1 MKDLYEKYIT
11 LFNQYEVNTPLRLAH
26 FFGQADHES
35 GVKPRTENLNY
46 SVDGLLKGFG
56 RHRISEADARA
67 FGRTATRRANQQEIA
82 NRIYGG
88 EWGKKNLGNTQLL
101 DGQRFIG
108 RGIFQ
113 LTGRANY
120 QRLTNATK
128 IDYVSNPEWLQ
139 READSLIAAL
149 WFWQDRKL
157 NQFADKDDVLS
168 VSKVINLGNAN
179 HKGAPKGFEDRKEK
193 TEKYKGIFNNI

>member
-88 EWGKKNLGNTQLL
+88 EWGRRNLGNTQPN
-101 DGQRFIG
+101 DGWRYKG
-108 RGIFQ
+108 VGVFQ
-113 LTGRANY
+113 ITGRTNF

-128 IDYVSNPEWLQ
+128 IDYVNNPEWLQ

-168 VSKVINLGNAN
+168 VSKVINLGNSN
-179 HKGAPKGFEDRKEK
+179 HKGTPKGLEDRKEK
-193 TEKYKGIFNNI
+193 TEKYKDIFNNI